1 MEPNN
6 QWVDDRL
13 EKLNPEDDWQPRLS
27 TALTRFESRRAQRK
41 APRILPVA
49 IVAAVCVLTFPA
61 PRALAQRVITPCLE
75 ACQNLVLSPPD
86 VTQDIHQM
94 IWFFHSWM
102 GFAPPDFALTDASG
116 ASFRLSDNF
125 GKVVLLN
132 FWATWC
138 APCKQE
144 IPWFVEFQRTFKED
158 GFAVIGVSLDQ
169 DGWKAVRPVM
179 EAQKINYRVG
189 IWDDAL
195 AQKYGGLQSL
205 PQSMLIDRKG
215 RILVTHT
222 GITSK
227 SQYER
232 EIVRALWSRLSP
244 AERDRLR
251 PEGLD

>member
-1 MEPNN
+1 
-6 QWVDDRL
+6 
-13 EKLNPEDDWQPRLS
+13 
-27 TALTRFESRRAQRK
+27 
-41 APRILPVA
+41 
-49 IVAAVCVLTFPA
+49 
-61 PRALAQRVITPCLE
+61 
-75 ACQNLVLSPPD
+75 
-86 VTQDIHQM
+86 
-94 IWFFHSWM
+94 
-102 GFAPPDFALTDASG
+102 
-116 ASFRLSDNF
+116 
-125 GKVVLLN
+125 
-132 FWATWC
+132 
-138 APCKQE
+138 
-144 IPWFVEFQRTFKED
+144 
-158 GFAVIGVSLDQ
+158 
-169 DGWKAVRPVM
+169 M

-189 IWDDAL
+189 IGDDAL

>member
-41 APRILPVA
+41 APRIIPVA

-169 DGWKAVRPVM
+169 DGWKAVRPVIQA
-179 EAQKINYRVG
+179 EDHVARLPWAWLGDAPVSLKAGNRPSCVG
-189 IWDDAL
+189 IARSGCRRHINV
-195 AQKYGGLQSL
+195 AAAGVGL
-205 PQSMLIDRKG
+205 
-215 RILVTHT
+215 
-222 GITSK
+222 
-227 SQYER
+227 
-232 EIVRALWSRLSP
+232 
-244 AERDRLR
+244 
-251 PEGLD
+251 